1 MHSSNW
7 IGDSVPLGQD
17 HHQLVNPTE
26 WWRWDWSNSPNV
38 IAPSVLDG
46 GIISSWR
53 NTDAVMLQPPLDHH
67 LIVLHQGGA
76 KRVSR
81 EGGGG
86 LRTSEVTARSI
97 TTTEA
102 GSSYRWITEGPVGFS
117 HYYVAPDYFAN
128 LVATTFD
135 RDPSSVSFAET
146 IGRPDLY
153 SASLFD
159 LILNSRGDPNWAAI
173 AQYYADALLVRL
185 AATSHWG
192 GEFVRFRRVMLAPH
206 VVRRVRDFI
215 RANLEG
221 RITLDD
227 MAAVA
232 GYSRF
237 HFGRAFKQTTGMPPY
252 AYVHHERLAC
262 ARELLERSSLPIAQ
276 VARQCGFGSHAYFS
290 VRFRDA
296 TGLTPAEYRRARE
309 SRSDTRSRGPQ
320 NP

>member
-1 MHSSNW
+1 LDR
-7 IGDSVPLGQD
+7 DSV
-17 HHQLVNPTE
+17 QLVNPAE
-26 WWRWDWSNSPNV
+26 WWRWDWSSSTTPTV
-38 IAPSVLDG
+38 PSVLDG
-46 GIISSWR
+46 GFIHSWQ

-67 LIVLHQGGA
+67 LIVLHEGGA

-81 EGGGG
+81 EGAGG
-86 LRTSEVTARSI
+86 RKTAEVSARSI
-97 TTTEA
+97 TTIEV
-102 GSSYRWITEGPVGFS
+102 GSSYRWTTEGPVGFS

-135 RDPSSVSFAET
+135 RDPSKVSFAET
-146 IGRPDLY
+146 IGRADPY
-153 SASLFD
+153 SANIFE
-159 LILNSRGDPNWAAI
+159 LILSSRDDPNWSAI
-173 AQYYADALLVRL
+173 AQHYADALLVRL
-185 AATSHWG
+185 AATSHWD

-215 RANLEG
+215 RANLEQ

-252 AYVHHERLAC
+252 AYVHQERLAC
-262 ARELLERSSLPIAQ
+262 ARDLLEQTSLPIAQ
-276 VARQCGFGSHAYFS
+276 IARQCGFGSHAYFS

-309 SRSDTRSRGPQ
+309 RGGDTRSRES
-320 NP
+320 